1 MVSTSPALLKMD
13 VSSLIKETEGR
24 YTYNVSKKG
33 RRGVPGLLMD
43 ANRGRGVLGHVN
55 VSKKPPRLMRTN
67 DVILAFQ
74 VSDVHSRVSSLFSI
88 DQHVRNDH

>member
-1 MVSTSPALLKMD
+1 MLT
-13 VSSLIKETEGR
+13 
-24 YTYNVSKKG
+24 
-33 RRGVPGLLMD
+33 D